1 MSTTAPNAGVFAFP
15 TSAHHPAASPERTK
29 PVTETPTEPAID
41 HGLEESFPASD
52 PVSVSVSKA
61 VHPASHD
68 SQGACAMP
76 RRPGGRGAPRCPRR
90 SAPACWLAARRWP
103 WAMRSRSFG
112 ACTDRAVRG
121 EARN

>member
-61 VHPASHD
+61 VHPASHG
-68 SQGACAMP
+68 SQGLRDA
-76 RRPGGRGAPRCPRR
+76 APARR
-90 SAPACWLAARRWP
+90 SWRSAVPKAVGAGVLAGGAALAVGYALTKLRR
-103 WAMRSRSFG
+103 
-112 ACTDRAVRG
+112 VH
-121 EARN
+121 